1 MTENGQ
7 SGWEH
12 SWLEHMR
19 RIRTIFAAATV
30 ETFPHGKRG
39 EL

>member
-19 RIRTIFAAATV
+19 STQTIFAAATSGNV
-30 ETFPHGKRG
+30 SP
-39 EL
+39 